1 MRGLFWVTAVLAAL
15 YGGYWYVGSRAVLK
29 GVTGTLGALR
39 ADGQADY
46 ADIRLAGFPSR
57 FDVTIG
63 APRLDSADRSVSWQA
78 PFIQLLALSYRPNN
92 LIAVWPGEQ
101 TLRLGADT
109 LTLASDDLRASVLL
123 KADFDLALDHAEL
136 EGHGLRLTSAF
147 GAELLAEKLIIA
159 SRQAGVD
166 GTRHDLAVVFTGLA
180 PGDAFRGQIDPAR
193 RQPAVADE
201 ARLTAT
207 ATFDRP
213 LDRKLAEQPAQLL
226 SLGAIDLRL
235 KWGSIS
241 VAATGDL
248 EVDSA
253 GYPTG
258 QVALLLTNWRDLL
271 DLLRDA
277 GALPADQSDAITRA
291 LAAAAKP
298 GDPSSVALPLAFR
311 DGIVWLGFIPLA
323 PAPRL

>member
-1 MRGLFWVTAVLAAL
+1 MRGLFWVTVVLAAL

-29 GVTGTLGALR
+29 GATETLGALKAEGR
-39 ADGQADY
+39 ADY
-46 ADIRLAGFPSR
+46 ADIRLEGFPSR
-57 FDVTIG
+57 FDVTID

-78 PFIQLLALSYRPNN
+78 PFIQFLALSYRPNN
-92 LIAVWPGEQ
+92 LIAVWPREQ

-109 LTLASDDLRASVLL
+109 LTLTSDDLRASVLL

-147 GAELLAEKLIIA
+147 GAEFLAEKLIVA

-166 GTRHDLAVVFTGLA
+166 GTQHDLAMVITGLA
-180 PGDAFRGQIDPAR
+180 PGNAFRGQIDPAR
-193 RQPAVADE
+193 RQPAVAAE

-207 ATFDRP
+207 ATFERP
-213 LDRKLAEQPAQLL
+213 LDRKLAEQPARLL
-226 SLGAIDLRL
+226 SLDAIDLRL
-235 KWGSIS
+235 KWGTIS

-248 EVDSA
+248 EVDGA
-253 GYPTG
+253 GYPAG
-258 QVALLLTNWRDLL
+258 QVALELKNWRDLI

-277 GALPADQSDAITRA
+277 GTLPADQADTITRA
-291 LAAAAKP
+291 LSAAEKP
-298 GDPSSVALPLAFR
+298 GDPTVVALPLVFR
-311 DGIVWLGFIPLA
+311 DGMIWLGIIPLA